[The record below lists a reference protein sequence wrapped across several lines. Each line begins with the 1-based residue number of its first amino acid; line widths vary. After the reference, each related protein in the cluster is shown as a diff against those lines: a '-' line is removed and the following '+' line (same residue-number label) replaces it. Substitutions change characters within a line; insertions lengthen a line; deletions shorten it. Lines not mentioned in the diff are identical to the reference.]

1 MEPRKQMRNT
11 LATLTAVLAAAGVTG
26 FGVGAPVLDDGA
38 TQVAQHVPA
47 PPDGQS
53 YMVWIGLPGSDPEPT
68 RAPFTPRSDGSATA
82 STPNV
87 DTVLVNTEPP
97 GGADAPT
104 SSPILTAILT

>member
-1 MEPRKQMRNT
+1 MRNT
-11 LATLTAVLAAAGVTG
+11 LATLTAVLAVGVLTG
-26 FGVGAPVLDDGA
+26 FGAGALVLDDGA
-38 TQVAQHVPA
+38 TQVAQHLAA
-47 PPDGQS
+47 PPKGQT

-82 STPNV
+82 SIPNVGNV

-97 GGADAPT
+97 GGSDAPT